1 MWREL
6 KEMEITVTKSL
17 DDFSQ
22 SKPRTRIPLSDDIL
36 TEFEKYV
43 EVIITNTSIVILPK
57 SISGYKI

>member
-57 SISGYKI
+57 SYIRV